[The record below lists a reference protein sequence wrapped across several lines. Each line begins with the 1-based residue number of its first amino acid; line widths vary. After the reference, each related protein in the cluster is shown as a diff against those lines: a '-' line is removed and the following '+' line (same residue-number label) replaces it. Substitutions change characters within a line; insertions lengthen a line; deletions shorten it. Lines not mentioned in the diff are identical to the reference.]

1 MKKQLK
7 LGAFLSVPG
16 NHLAGWRHPDAV
28 PESDM
33 DFGWYMRLAQ
43 MAERALYDTI
53 FFQDTV
59 AVAGSDALKAG
70 DLTRTR
76 LSRIV
81 KLEPTATLAALA
93 VGTTHIGLVATA
105 TTTFNEPYNIAR
117 RFSTIDHI
125 SNGRCGWNLVTSQIE
140 DEAGN
145 FNLDT
150 HVDHALRYERA
161 IEFYEVVAGLWD
173 SWEADAFLRDKESG
187 VWFDR
192 DKMHFL
198 DHHGKHF
205 NVRGPLNSPRTPQGR
220 PVVAQA
226 GSSEPGRELAA
237 RTADVVFTA
246 QTELAAAREFF
257 ADVKGRTARYGR
269 TPDDIKIMPGI
280 TPVIG
285 RTMEEAQEKYEQLQ
299 ALLPDDVALAA
310 LARFTRGIDIFS
322 YPLHGPMPDLPEANS
337 AKSRQKL
344 IMDMARKGNLSL
356 IQTAR
361 AVSAAQGHRVL
372 VGTPQY
378 IADELQEWL
387 EADAADGFNVICN
400 YYPGPFEDFSNL
412 VIPELQRR
420 GIFRTAYTG
429 RTLRDHLGL
438 RVPENRYTAARRVP
452 A

>member
-1 MKKQLK
+1 MTTKKKQLK

-16 NHLAGWRHPDAV
+16 NHLAGWRHPDAAV
-28 PESDM
+28 ESDM
-33 DFGWYMRLAQ
+33 DFNWYMRLAQ
-43 MAERALYDTI
+43 TAERALYDTI

-59 AVAGSDALKAG
+59 AVGGSDALKAG
-70 DLTRTR
+70 DMTRTR

-93 VGTTHIGLVATA
+93 VGTKNIGLIATA

-125 SNGRCGWNLVTSQIE
+125 SGGRCGWNLVTSQIE

-173 SWEADAFLRDKESG
+173 SWDEDAFLRDKESG
-187 VWFDR
+187 IWFDY

-205 NVRGPLNSPRTPQGR
+205 NVRGPLNSPRTPQYR
-220 PVVAQA
+220 PIIAQA

-246 QTELAAAREFF
+246 QTEIEAAQAFMI
-257 ADVKGRTARYGR
+257 DVKGRTAKYGR

-280 TPVIG
+280 TPVLG
-285 RTMEEAQEKYEQLQ
+285 KTMAEAQEKYEELQ

-322 YPLHGPMPDLPEANS
+322 YPLDGPMPDLPEANS

-344 IMDMARKGNLSL
+344 IMDMAKKHNMTLREV
-356 IQTAR
+356 AR
-361 AVSAAQGHRVL
+361 SVSAAQGHRVL
-372 VGTPQY
+372 VGTVDY
-378 IADELQEWL
+378 IASEMEEWL
-387 EADAADGFNVICN
+387 MKDACDGFNVICN
-400 YYPGPFEDFSNL
+400 YYPGPFDDFANQ

-420 GIFRTAYTG
+420 GIFRTAYEG
-429 RTLRDHLGL
+429 KTLRENLGL
-438 RVPENRYTAARRVP
+438 RMPRSRYA
-452 A
+452 

>member
-16 NHLAGWRHPDAV
+16 NHLAGWRHPDAAV
-28 PESDM
+28 ESDM

-173 SWEADAFLRDKESG
+173 SWEADAFLRDKQSG

-205 NVRGPLNSPRTPQGR
+205 HVRGPLNSPRTPQGR

-285 RTMEEAQEKYEQLQ
+285 RTMEEAREKYEQLQ

-344 IMDMARKGNLSL
+344 IMDMARRGNLSL

-400 YYPGPFEDFSNL
+400 YYPGPFEQFSNL

-429 RTLRDHLGL
+429 STLRDHLGL
-438 RVPENRYTAARRVP
+438 RVPENRYSAARRVP